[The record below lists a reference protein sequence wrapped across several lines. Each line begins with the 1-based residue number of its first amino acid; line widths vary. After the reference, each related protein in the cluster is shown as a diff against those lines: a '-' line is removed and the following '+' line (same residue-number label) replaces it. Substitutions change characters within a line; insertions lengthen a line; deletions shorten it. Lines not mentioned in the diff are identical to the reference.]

1 MAKERISATVDP
13 VVAEYLQDDTV
24 NASGVVNRAVKREM
38 GILDAD
44 ENEVLKLRLEQV
56 REERTDLEA
65 RADRKRGLET
75 RLEEDLQE
83 SRQEQKSREQEVIEW
98 CLENWSYVP
107 DEVGAGVENQAKK
120 ADMDPE
126 ELLEEVAE
134 RWGENDA

>member
-56 REERTDLEA
+56 REERDDLEA
-65 RADRKRGLET
+65 RAERKRELED
-75 RLEEDLQE
+75 RLESDLRE
-83 SRQEQKSREQEVIEW
+83 SKREQQSREEEVIEW
-98 CLENWSYVP
+98 CLESWSYVP
-107 DEVGAGVENQAKK
+107 EEVGPGVKNQAKK

-126 ELLEEVAE
+126 ELLEEVAD